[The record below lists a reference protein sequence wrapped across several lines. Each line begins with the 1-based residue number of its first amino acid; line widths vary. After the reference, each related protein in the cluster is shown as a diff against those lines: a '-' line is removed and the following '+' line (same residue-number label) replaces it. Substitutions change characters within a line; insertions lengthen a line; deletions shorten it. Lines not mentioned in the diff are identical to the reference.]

1 MKNIVKKKTWLIYTY
16 ILHFII
22 YFIISKLMINEI
34 LTFEKSLQKF
44 DINYVSKIYN
54 HIYISMFYFILSTY
68 YTLIHLDF
76 KISKKIKILV
86 YTSAF
91 IFFFIALYKYY
102 TIYDFGKMAVIF
114 NGLLISL
121 NLIDKKIIS

>member
-1 MKNIVKKKTWLIYTY
+1 MKNIIKKKMWVICTY

-22 YFIISKLMINEI
+22 YFIISNLMINEM
-34 LTFEKSLQKF
+34 LTFEKSLQKL
-44 DINYVSKIYN
+44 DINYISKTYN

-68 YTLIHLDF
+68 YTLINLDF
-76 KISKKIKILV
+76 NIPKKIKFLV
-86 YTSAF
+86 YISAV

-102 TIYDFGKMAVIF
+102 SLYDFAKMAVIF

-121 NLIDKKIIS
+121 NIVCKKIIS